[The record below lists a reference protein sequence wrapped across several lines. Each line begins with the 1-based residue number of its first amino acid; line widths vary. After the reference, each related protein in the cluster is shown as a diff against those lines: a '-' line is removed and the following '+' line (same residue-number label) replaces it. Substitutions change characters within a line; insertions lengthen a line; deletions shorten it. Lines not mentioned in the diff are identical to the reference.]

1 VIGVI
6 KDFNFESLRNEVKPL
21 LLFNAPD
28 WGLVSVRLKE
38 GTDFQSDINFIEEKW
53 KEFTGN
59 SPFDFVFLDE
69 DFDALFRAEQRM
81 GNIFLLFTVLAI
93 AIACLGLFGL
103 ASFTSEQR
111 AKEISIRKV
120 MGASMS
126 QVVVLLSGN
135 FTKLVLISFVIA
147 TPAAWYGMNKWLQG
161 FAYRVEI
168 SILTIAIGGLV
179 ALVIA
184 WLTISMQALKAA
196 KSSPVNSLRA
206 E

>member
-1 VIGVI
+1 
-6 KDFNFESLRNEVKPL
+6 
-21 LLFNAPD
+21 
-28 WGLVSVRLKE
+28 
-38 GTDFQSDINFIEEKW
+38 
-53 KEFTGN
+53 
-59 SPFDFVFLDE
+59 
-69 DFDALFRAEQRM
+69 
-81 GNIFLLFTVLAI
+81 LFTVLAI